1 MDKQNNIA
9 ISNETANLLMA
20 LKSIETARNH
30 YYLATEPL
38 RGNLDDLTDN
48 MTQEEHTAFD
58 TARDLVEKGI
68 LDNIR
73 TWANLTGRDNTI

>member
-1 MDKQNNIA
+1 MEQHNNIA
-9 ISNETANLLMA
+9 ISTETANLLMA

-30 YYLATEPL
+30 YYLATESL

-48 MTQEEHTAFD
+48 MTPEENTAFD

-73 TWANLTGRDNTI
+73 TWANLTGRENAI